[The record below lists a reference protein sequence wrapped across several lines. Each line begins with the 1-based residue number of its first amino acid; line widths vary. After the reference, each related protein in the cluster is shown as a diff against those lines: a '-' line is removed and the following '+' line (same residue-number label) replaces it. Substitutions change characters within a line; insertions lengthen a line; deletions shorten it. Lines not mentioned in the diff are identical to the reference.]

1 MKAHGER
8 ECAALSPD
16 GEVRTAADRDARSGT
31 MVEVFGTYEE
41 AASGKAPDAPK
52 DGHAAVR
59 LDDGSLVHLQPPW
72 HPDAVRPADELARY
86 AGKPVVVKGILFKQ
100 CPPPPDGRAY
110 ARVPCMVMDIVIM
123 HRRAYDALQRGTLE

>member
-16 GEVRTAADRDARSGT
+16 AEVHHAADRDAKSGG
-31 MVEVFGTYEE
+31 MVEVFGTYEQV
-41 AASGKAPDAPK
+41 ASGKAPDAPK

-59 LDDGSLVHLQPPW
+59 LADGSLIHLQPPW
-72 HPDAVRPADELARY
+72 HPDAVRSSDELARY
-86 AGKPVVVKGILFKQ
+86 SDKPVVVKGMLFAE

-110 ARVPCMVMDIVIM
+110 AKVPCMMMDIVVM
-123 HRRAYDALQRGTLE
+123 HRNAYDALQSGVLE